1 MEEVVAGVGGLAG
14 EIELR
19 GQEPLAG
26 RLHLDV
32 IVPGAAGIG
41 SRLDGAEAIAALLV
55 GEDVAAIA
63 EATIVIGAVV
73 VRVIGPKYCGIAPK
87 DNIALS
93 RPASELPATNAAG
106 QGLGSFSVHR
116 HHRQAADANV
126 IRGRRAAQLSASLLL
141 PVTRCGRGFPG
152 TA

>member
-1 MEEVVAGVGGLAG
+1 M
-14 EIELR
+14 
-19 GQEPLAG
+19 
-26 RLHLDV
+26 

-55 GEDVAAIA
+55 GEQMTAIA
-63 EATIVIGAVV
+63 EAAIVIGDAI
-73 VRVIGPKYCGIAPK
+73 VRGIGPKYCGIAPK

-93 RPASELPATNAAG
+93 RPASELPGTNAAG
-106 QGLGSFSVHR
+106 QGLRSFSVHR

-126 IRGRRAAQLSASLLL
+126 IRGRRAAQLSAGHLL
-141 PVTRCGRGFPG
+141 PVKCCGRGFPG